1 MVMNVQAAV
10 VREFGAPWVIENLQL
25 GDLQADEVLVRMV
38 ATGICHS
45 DIAYRNPLFSPPCVL
60 GHEGAGIV
68 EKVGGAVTHVRTG
81 QKVILSFDSCGTC
94 SQCTCHLPSYCREF
108 TQHNFIG
115 RLDGSS
121 SLSRTGASIR
131 SHFFGQS
138 SFATH
143 AVVAGRSAIP
153 VSDDIPL
160 EWVGSMGCGFLTG
173 AGAVFRS
180 MKVRRGS
187 KIAVFGTGAV
197 GMAAIAAAK
206 VLDCSQIVAIDI
218 APSRLEVARE
228 FGATDVLDGHDPEL
242 ARKLVSITGAGAD
255 YTFDTT
261 GVPSVMGV
269 AIDCLAILGTFGH
282 CAARDN
288 ASFSPLSMM
297 RGNTIRGVVE
307 GDSDPQ
313 LHVPELLGLW
323 KQGRFPVDRL
333 VRHYP
338 FAKINEAVEDAVRGD
353 VIKPVLLFD

>member
-1 MVMNVQAAV
+1 
-10 VREFGAPWVIENLQL
+10 
-25 GDLQADEVLVRMV
+25 
-38 ATGICHS
+38 
-45 DIAYRNPLFSPPCVL
+45 
-60 GHEGAGIV
+60 
-68 EKVGGAVTHVRTG
+68 
-81 QKVILSFDSCGTC
+81 
-94 SQCTCHLPSYCREF
+94 
-108 TQHNFIG
+108 
-115 RLDGSS
+115 
-121 SLSRTGASIR
+121 
-131 SHFFGQS
+131 
-138 SFATH
+138 
-143 AVVAGRSAIP
+143 
-153 VSDDIPL
+153 
-160 EWVGSMGCGFLTG
+160 MGCGFLTG

-313 LHVPELLGLW
+313 LHVPELLDSLSIAWSGTI
-323 KQGRFPVDRL
+323 RL
-333 VRHYP
+333 RRSMRLSKTQ
-338 FAKINEAVEDAVRGD
+338 FAAMSSSPSSCSIDMEPRE
-353 VIKPVLLFD
+353 